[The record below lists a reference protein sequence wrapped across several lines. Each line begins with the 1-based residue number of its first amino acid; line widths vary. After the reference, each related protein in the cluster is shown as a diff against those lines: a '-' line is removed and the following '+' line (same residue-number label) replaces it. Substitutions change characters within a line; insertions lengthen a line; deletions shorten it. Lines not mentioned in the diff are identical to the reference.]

1 MIHLSDETLNEY
13 LDNVLAAADLS
24 EAESH
29 FAVCPECAGRLSEL
43 SILFA
48 ELDLLPEQ
56 TLEID
61 LVPRVLSRLPESV
74 LPRSVRWL
82 AAAQMLAAIIAV
94 VIAWPLVAAVFPAG
108 IIPPLPSLNESL
120 VSLSLWI
127 STVGTFQIPTLLF
140 DVPSFSL
147 GIPSTTLV
155 IAVLGMLFLWLLS
168 NGLLLIPRSRR
179 HP

>member
-13 LDNVLAAADLS
+13 LDNALAAADLS

-29 FAVCPECAGRLSEL
+29 LAACLECAGRLTEL
-43 SILFA
+43 RILFTD
-48 ELDLLPEQ
+48 LDLLPER
-56 TLEID
+56 TLEVD
-61 LVPRVLSRLPESV
+61 LVPRVLSLLPESV
-74 LPRSVRWL
+74 LPRSIRWL
-82 AAAQMLAAIIAV
+82 AAAQMLAATIAV
-94 VIAWPLVAAVFPAG
+94 VIAWPLVAAVFPEG

-120 VSLSLWI
+120 ESLSLWF
-127 STVGTFQIPTLLF
+127 STIGPFQIPNLLF

-147 GIPSTTLV
+147 DFPSTTLV
-155 IAVLGMLFLWLLS
+155 IAVIGILLLWLIS

>member
-13 LDNVLAAADLS
+13 LDNALAAADLS
-24 EAESH
+24 EGESH
-29 FAVCPECAGRLSEL
+29 LAVCPECAGRLTEL
-43 SILFA
+43 RILLA
-48 ELDLLPEQ
+48 ELDLLPER

-82 AAAQMLAAIIAV
+82 AAAQILAAIIAV

-127 STVGTFQIPTLLF
+127 STVGTFQIPTPLF

-147 GIPSTTLV
+147 DIPSTTLV